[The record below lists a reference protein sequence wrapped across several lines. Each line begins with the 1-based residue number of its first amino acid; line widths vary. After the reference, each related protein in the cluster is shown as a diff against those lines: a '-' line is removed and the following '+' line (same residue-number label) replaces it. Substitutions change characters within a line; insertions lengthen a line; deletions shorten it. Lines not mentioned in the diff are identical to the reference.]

1 MDRKKQFCTFLTSKI
16 VQFFVFAL
24 FNVSKLQFGPFLV
37 GQNFKFAVYFCF
49 LKSHLRKCQIV
60 CQFSPKIQPR
70 PSLPTILTFMW
81 FYETKKGHTIHI
93 FDLTKSFY
101 DIGLTK
107 YIFFL
112 GCFFRARNWAQEQL
126 DLGSSV
132 VWKFSLFFFT
142 FLLPCFL
149 ACLALLLLPRTLTIK
164 FGRLGRQG
172 HRGFVKKTHEFEMF
186 SRKILKRE
194 EWQGLRA
201 DLKDGMVL
209 NWWNFG

>member
-1 MDRKKQFCTFLTSKI
+1 M
-16 VQFFVFAL
+16 
-24 FNVSKLQFGPFLV
+24 SKLPFRPFLV
-37 GQNFKFAVYFCF
+37 GQNFKFVELFHF
-49 LKSHLRKCQIV
+49 LKSNFRNYQKLW
-60 CQFSPKIQPR
+60 QFSPKIQPR

-172 HRGFVKKTHEFEMF
+172 HRGFVKRTHEYDMF

-194 EWQGLRA
+194 DWQGLRA
-201 DLKDGMVL
+201 DLEDEL
-209 NWWNFG
+209 DLYWRNFG

>member
-37 GQNFKFAVYFCF
+37 GQNFKFVELFHF
-49 LKSHLRKCQIV
+49 LKSNFRNYQKLW
-60 CQFSPKIQPR
+60 QFSPKIQPR

-132 VWKFSLFFFT
+132 VWKFSLFFLYFSSSLL
-142 FLLPCFL
+142 FGLPCSTATASDL
-149 ACLALLLLPRTLTIK
+149 NNKIRQIGQTRT
-164 FGRLGRQG
+164 
-172 HRGFVKKTHEFEMF
+172 
-186 SRKILKRE
+186 
-194 EWQGLRA
+194 
-201 DLKDGMVL
+201 
-209 NWWNFG
+209 